1 MTKHLNSPSYRNALK
16 CGKNK
21 TFAVKRLNLLLTR
34 IVTRID
40 KITIYL
46 NQEELS
52 DKEIKS
58 KIGLLSS
65 LFEVKKKIK
74 SEMKETTGEADTG
87 ENLFG

>member
-1 MTKHLNSPSYRNALK
+1 MTNLNSPSYRNALK

-21 TFAVKRLNLLLTR
+21 VFAVKRLNLLLTR

-74 SEMKETTGEADTG
+74 SEMKETTGETDTS